1 MSTERSVSE
10 IEANIV
16 GVKPIVDAV
25 RQEIGRVIVGQDRM
39 VDRLLIGL
47 LSRGHVLIEGVPG
60 LAKTLLVTTIGNVL
74 DLRSARIQ
82 FTPDLMPS
90 DVTGSEVIQEDLE
103 SGKKYFEFMRGPV
116 FANLVLADEI
126 NRTPPRTQSALLEA
140 MQERQVSIGNAKHPL
155 EEPFFVLATQN
166 PIEQEGTYRLPE
178 AQLDRFMYLIK
189 VDYPESVDE
198 LEIMRRTT
206 GASMSEPK
214 VIMSRELVL
223 QYQSTVRNILIQ
235 DDLSQYILDIVQST
249 RVSKDYCSDYA
260 RQWVAW
266 GAGPRACQNLVL
278 GAKARALFHGRK
290 HVISEDIQAV
300 AKPVLRHRVL
310 MNYAAVSEGITP
322 DDVIDHILGEVK
334 TPAVKFAG

>member
-1 MSTERSVSE
+1 
-10 IEANIV
+10 
-16 GVKPIVDAV
+16 
-25 RQEIGRVIVGQDRM
+25 
-39 VDRLLIGL
+39 
-47 LSRGHVLIEGVPG
+47 
-60 LAKTLLVTTIGNVL
+60 
-74 DLRSARIQ
+74 
-82 FTPDLMPS
+82 
-90 DVTGSEVIQEDLE
+90 
-103 SGKKYFEFMRGPV
+103 
-116 FANLVLADEI
+116 
-126 NRTPPRTQSALLEA
+126 
-140 MQERQVSIGNAKHPL
+140 
-155 EEPFFVLATQN
+155 
-166 PIEQEGTYRLPE
+166 
-178 AQLDRFMYLIK
+178 
-189 VDYPESVDE
+189 
-198 LEIMRRTT
+198 MRRTT

-249 RVSKDYCSDYA
+249 RVSKDYCSGFA

-310 MNYAAVSEGITP
+310 MNYAAVSDGITP

>member
-1 MSTERSVSE
+1 MGEPSPAAAPGKVEAFAE
-10 IEANIV
+10 FIE
-16 GVKPIVDAV
+16 GVRKEVNK
-25 RQEIGRVIVGQDRM
+25 VIVGQEEMIDLTLQCLFCHSHA
-39 VDRLLIGL
+39 LL
-47 LSRGHVLIEGVPG
+47 EGVPG

-206 GASMSEPK
+206 GASMLEPK